1 MKAIGLISLFLL
13 VSCASTMPGHDIKSN
28 HKTITATFEENLDFS
43 TERIH
48 LLQFSIMN
56 KTDKWIEFTGAN
68 ISSTEQ
74 VEVLVGNKINSWIEA
89 CTLEKEVSD
98 YNRDLLLGAVAVG
111 GAVVAGSSSHTK
123 TSNTGALIALGSIS
137 AMGVNEIMN
146 SKNKHELTDS
156 LPEKHVFHAFSV
168 PPHKVIQRWILI
180 EGPGGAPIDLK
191 LQMKDSDVVVLK
203 VREPKI
209 P

>member
-1 MKAIGLISLFLL
+1 MKTWGLISLFLL
-13 VSCASTMPGHDIKSN
+13 VSCASTMPGHDVKSN

-43 TERIH
+43 SERIH

-68 ISSTEQ
+68 INSTEQ
-74 VEVLVGNKINSWIEA
+74 IEVLVGNKINSWIEA

-98 YNRDLLLGAVAVG
+98 FNRDLLLGAVAVG

-123 TSNTGALIALGSIS
+123 TSNTGALIALGAIS
-137 AMGVNEIMN
+137 TIGANEIMN
-146 SKNKHELTDS
+146 SKNKDELTDA
-156 LPEKHVFHAFSV
+156 LPEKHVFQPFAV

>member
-1 MKAIGLISLFLL
+1 MKAWGLISLFLL
-13 VSCASTMPGHDIKSN
+13 ISCASTMPGHDVKSN

-48 LLQFSIMN
+48 MLQFSIMN

-68 ISSTEQ
+68 INSTEQ
-74 VEVLVGNKINSWIEA
+74 VEVLVGNKIKSWIEA

-98 YNRDLLLGAVAVG
+98 YNLNLLIGTMAVG

-123 TSNTGALIALGSIS
+123 TSNTGALIALGSIT
-137 AMGVNEIMN
+137 ALGVNEIMN
-146 SKNKHELTDS
+146 SKNKNELTDA
-156 LPEKHVFHAFSV
+156 LPEKHVFQPFSV

-191 LQMKDSDVVVLK
+191 LQMKDNDYVVLK
-203 VREPKI
+203 IREPKI